1 MLTSVVSTTAV
12 NVVSSTTTTAVN
24 VVSSTTTTAAG
35 AISMTTPMGLPQYG
49 VLAVIGLIAFL
60 STKEILSACEKWNSN
75 INCLLDMS
83 IFPLLV
89 SFAAIV
95 IYKVAEIV

>member
-1 MLTSVVSTTAV
+1 MLTSVVSTIAV
-12 NVVSSTTTTAVN
+12 NAVSS
-24 VVSSTTTTAAG
+24 TTTAAG
-35 AISMTTPMGLPQYG
+35 AISMTTPLGLSQYG

-60 STKEILSACEKWNSN
+60 SAKEILSACDKWNNN

-83 IFPLLV
+83 IFPLLI

-95 IYKVAEIV
+95 IYKVAEII

>member
-12 NVVSSTTTTAVN
+12 SSA
-24 VVSSTTTTAAG
+24 TTTAAG
-35 AISMTTPMGLPQYG
+35 AISMTTPMGLSQYG

-60 STKEILSACEKWNSN
+60 SAKEILSACSKWNSN

-95 IYKVAEIV
+95 IYKVAEII

>member
-12 NVVSSTTTTAVN
+12 SSA
-24 VVSSTTTTAAG
+24 TTTAAG

-60 STKEILSACEKWNSN
+60 SAKEILSACSKWNSN
-75 INCLLDMS
+75 INCMLDMS

-95 IYKVAEIV
+95 IYKVAEVI